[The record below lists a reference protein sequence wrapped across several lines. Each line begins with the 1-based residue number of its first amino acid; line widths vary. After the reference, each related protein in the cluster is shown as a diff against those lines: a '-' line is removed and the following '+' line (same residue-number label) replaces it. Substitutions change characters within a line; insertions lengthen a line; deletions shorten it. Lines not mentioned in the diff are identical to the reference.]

1 MGPIIQDKGHIVFC
15 YEAPDESIESVDSQ
29 FGIYG
34 DLGMFF
40 LVHAQDC
47 QIKKAWLFHIAV
59 DFGKNSFTL
68 KKTTIWYHLLFG

>member
-1 MGPIIQDKGHIVFC
+1 MGPIIQNKGHIVFC

-34 DLGMFF
+34 DFGMFF

-47 QIKKAWLFHIAV
+47 QIKKA
-59 DFGKNSFTL
+59 
-68 KKTTIWYHLLFG
+68 